1 MKFFSTLLLSFMF
14 SCVFAQ
20 EQVSFFF
27 ESNKFVLKKEELSK
41 LDKWLLANKDVKIVG
56 VYGFC
61 DEEGSVGY
69 NDTLAKKRIDYVF
82 NTIKDKIKIREDF
95 KTRNFGE
102 LHTSSPIKSENRKV
116 TLYFILPKDF
126 VNEEKIISSKQVGIV
141 EKKKP
146 KVKFPDIYVYENPDG
161 STVDIK
167 IDTVFM
173 KKISLANVGEKLKLE
188 SMNFFVDTFAI
199 MPQSRSVLF
208 ELLTV
213 MQSCPDLKIQ
223 IQGHI
228 CCVKNDIR
236 DLSTQRAKAIC
247 KFLEYNGIE
256 KSRMTFVGFGSSK
269 PLYVLPEKTE
279 AEREANRR
287 VEIEIITNWE
297 GDF

>member
-1 MKFFSTLLLSFMF
+1 MKFFSTLLFCFMV

-27 ESNKFVLKKEELSK
+27 ESNKFVLKKEESVRLN
-41 LDKWLLANKDVKIVG
+41 KWVEANKTVKIIG

-82 NTIKDKIKIREDF
+82 NTIKNKVKIREDF
-95 KTRNFGE
+95 KTRNFGK
-102 LHTSSPIKSENRKV
+102 LHTSSPVKSENRKV
-116 TLYFILPKDF
+116 TLYYILPKDF
-126 VNEEKIISSKQVGIV
+126 PNEEKIIAVKQEVKV
-141 EKKKP
+141 EKKKT
-146 KVKFPDIYVYENPDG
+146 KIKFSDVYVYENPDG
-161 STVDIK
+161 STVNIK

-173 KKISLANVGEKLKLE
+173 RKVSLANVGEKLKLE

-199 MPQSRSVLF
+199 MPQSRSVMF
-208 ELLTV
+208 ELLNV
-213 MQSCPDLKIQ
+213 MKSCPDLKIQ

-228 CCVKNDIR
+228 CCVKNDVR

-256 KSRMTFVGFGSSK
+256 KSRITFVGYGSAK
-269 PLYVLPEKTE
+269 PLFPLPEKTE
-279 AEREANRR
+279 GEREANRR
-287 VEIEIITNWE
+287 VEIEIVAN
-297 GDF
+297 

>member
-1 MKFFSTLLLSFMF
+1 MKFTSTLLFCLMA

-27 ESNKFVLKKEELSK
+27 ESSKFVLQKEESVRLN
-41 LDKWLLANKDVKIVG
+41 KWLEANKTVKIIG

-82 NTIKDKIKIREDF
+82 NAIKNKVKIREDF
-95 KTRNFGE
+95 KTRNFGK
-102 LHTSSPIKSENRKV
+102 LHTSSAVKSENRKV
-116 TLYFILPKDF
+116 TLYYILPKDF
-126 VNEEKIISSKQVGIV
+126 PNEEKIIAVKQVV
-141 EKKKP
+141 AAEKKKP
-146 KVKFPDIYVYENPDG
+146 KVKFSDVYVYENPDG
-161 STVDIK
+161 SSVNIK

-173 KKISLANVGEKLKLE
+173 RKVSVANVGEKLKLE

-199 MPQSRSVLF
+199 MPQSRSVMF

-213 MQSCPDLKIQ
+213 MKSCPDLKIQ

-228 CCVKNDIR
+228 CCVKNDVR

-256 KSRMTFVGFGSSK
+256 KSRMTFVGYGSSK
-269 PLYVLPEKTE
+269 PLFPLPEKSE
-279 AEREANRR
+279 EEREANRR
-287 VEIEIITNWE
+287 VEIEIVAN
-297 GDF
+297 

>member
-1 MKFFSTLLLSFMF
+1 MKFFATLLFSFTV

-27 ESNKFVLKKEELSK
+27 ESNKFVLQKQELLK
-41 LDKWLLANKDVKIVG
+41 LNKWLNVNETVKVVG
-56 VYGFC
+56 VHGFC

-82 NTIKDKIKIREDF
+82 NIIKSKVKIREDF

-102 LHTSSPIKSENRKV
+102 LHTSSPIQAENRKV
-116 TLYFILPKDF
+116 TLYYILPKDF
-126 VNEEKIISSKQVGIV
+126 ANEEKIIAKKQEVAL
-141 EKKKP
+141 EKIKP
-146 KVKFPDIYVYENPDG
+146 KIKFSDVYVFENPDG
-161 STVDIK
+161 STVNIK

-173 KKISLANVGEKLKLE
+173 KKVSLANVGEKLKLE

-199 MPQSRSVLF
+199 MPQSRSVMF

-228 CCVKNDIR
+228 CCVKKDVR

-256 KSRMTFVGFGSSK
+256 KNRMTFIGFGSSK
-269 PLYVLPEKTE
+269 PLYALPEKTE
-279 AEREANRR
+279 GEREANRR
-287 VEIEIITNWE
+287 VEIEIIAN
-297 GDF
+297 

>member
-1 MKFFSTLLLSFMF
+1 MKFFASMLFSLTV

-27 ESNKFVLKKEELSK
+27 ESNKFILKKEELLK
-41 LDKWLLANKDVKIVG
+41 LNKWLTVNKDVKVVG

-82 NTIKDKIKIREDF
+82 NTIKNKVKIREDF
-95 KTRNFGE
+95 KTRSFGE
-102 LHTSSPIKSENRKV
+102 LHTSSPVKAENRKV
-116 TLYFILPKDF
+116 TLYYILPKDF
-126 VNEEKIISSKQVGIV
+126 VNEEKIIAKKQEVIA

-146 KVKFPDIYVYENPDG
+146 KVKFPDVYVYENPDG
-161 STVDIK
+161 TSTNIK

-173 KKISLANVGEKLKLE
+173 RKVSLANVGEKLKLE

-199 MPQSRSVLF
+199 MPQSRSVMF

-213 MQSCPDLKIQ
+213 MQNCPDLKIQ

-228 CCVKNDIR
+228 CCVAKDFR

-269 PLYVLPEKTE
+269 PLYALPEKTE

-287 VEIEIITNWE
+287 VEIEIIAN
-297 GDF
+297 

>member
-1 MKFFSTLLLSFMF
+1 MKFTSTLLFCLMA

-27 ESNKFVLKKEELSK
+27 ESSKFVLQKEESVRLN
-41 LDKWLLANKDVKIVG
+41 KWLEANKTVKIIG

-82 NTIKDKIKIREDF
+82 NAIKNKVKIREDF
-95 KTRNFGE
+95 KTRNFGK
-102 LHTSSPIKSENRKV
+102 LHTSSAVKSENRKV
-116 TLYFILPKDF
+116 TLYYILPKDF
-126 VNEEKIISSKQVGIV
+126 PNEEKIIAVKQVV
-141 EKKKP
+141 AAEKKKP
-146 KVKFPDIYVYENPDG
+146 KVKFSDVYVYENPDG
-161 STVDIK
+161 STVNIK

-173 KKISLANVGEKLKLE
+173 RKVSVANVGEKLKLE

-199 MPQSRSVLF
+199 MPQSRSVMF

-213 MQSCPDLKIQ
+213 MKSCPDLKIQ

-228 CCVKNDIR
+228 CCVKNDVR

-256 KSRMTFVGFGSSK
+256 KSRMTFVGYGSSK
-269 PLYVLPEKTE
+269 PLFPLPEKSE
-279 AEREANRR
+279 EEREANRR
-287 VEIEIITNWE
+287 VEIEIVAN
-297 GDF
+297 

>member
-1 MKFFSTLLLSFMF
+1 MKFYIALLFIFSV
-14 SCVFAQ
+14 SCIFAQ

-27 ESNKFVLKKEELSK
+27 ESDKSVLQKEQISRLNSWLS
-41 LDKWLLANKDVKIVG
+41 ANAAVKVVG
-56 VYGFC
+56 VHGFC
-61 DEEGSVGY
+61 DEQGTVGY

-82 NTIKDKIKIREDF
+82 NLIKNKVKIREDF

-102 LHTSSPIKSENRKV
+102 LHILSPIKAENRKV
-116 TLYFILPKDF
+116 TLYYILSKDF
-126 VNEEKIISSKQVGIV
+126 VNEEKIIAPKKAVIL

-146 KVKFPDIYVYENPDG
+146 KITFPDVYVYENPDG
-161 STVDIK
+161 SSVNIK

-173 KKISLANVGEKLKLE
+173 RKISLADVGEKLKLE

-199 MPQSRSVLF
+199 MPQSRSVMF

-228 CCVKNDIR
+228 CCVQKDFR
-236 DLSTQRAKAIC
+236 DLSTQRAKAIS

-269 PLYVLPEKTE
+269 PLYNLPEKSE

-287 VEIEIITNWE
+287 VEIEIIAN
-297 GDF
+297 